1 MKKCIYCGN
10 EFEAKHPSQR
20 YCSEECH
27 RKVKNLA
34 AMKKSRGDKERICN
48 LCGSELPKFK
58 AKYCSDKCKNRA
70 HAISEGKCL
79 DHGLLTKQC
88 VVCGKEFQTFKS
100 RKITCSDE
108 CRRNNSGKPRPYDS
122 EKEHE
127 KYARK
132 HPNARTQAEVL
143 AEYALKREQKKKE
156 IAERQAAREAE
167 WAANRETKAKKKQQ
181 NIDYWLNYEAEH
193 ICVECGK
200 HYTAHYPKS
209 KYCSDA
215 CKRRKYKKR
224 RRYKG
229 ITIDSDISLF
239 KLAERDHNQCQI
251 CGLFV
256 NWDDY
261 IKTEATII
269 CGDMYPSIDHI
280 RPISL
285 GGLHSWDNVQLA
297 HRGCNTRK
305 CNRYIG

>member
-1 MKKCIYCGN
+1 MKNCIWCGKEFKPRHHSQMYCSDECRKKRNAEWQLNKDRKGKN
-10 EFEAKHPSQR
+10 RVCPICSKELPKFQKK
-20 YCSEECH
+20 YCSEEC
-27 RKVKNLA
+27 RRYDENVK
-34 AMKKSRGDKERICN
+34 RG
-48 LCGSELPKFK
+48 
-58 AKYCSDKCKNRA
+58 A
-70 HAISEGKCL
+70 CL

-88 VVCGKEFQTFKS
+88 VICGNEFQTFKS

-108 CRRNNSGKPRPYDS
+108 CRKKNKNKPKPYNP
-122 EKEHE
+122 EKERI
-127 KYARK
+127 KYIRK
-132 HPNARTQAEVL
+132 HPNAKTQTEISAEC
-143 AEYALKREQKKKE
+143 AAKRKLKQKE
-156 IAERQAAREAE
+156 ISERQAAREAE
-167 WAANRETKAKKKQQ
+167 WEIIRAEKAKKKQE

-193 ICVECGK
+193 TCEVCGK
-200 HYTAHYPKS
+200 QYIAHYPLQ
-209 KYCSDA
+209 KYCSDT
-215 CKRRKYKKR
+215 CKHKKYKKKK
-224 RRYKG
+224 RYKG